1 MAHHIRGHLIATSAT
16 RMRLIPGRLHDRIL
30 SHLERL
36 KSIEQRRQT
45 ASFGGRRQ
53 HDDDIFS
60 IHPRT
65 TVLASL
71 TYQCSRGVNG
81 KMR

>member
-1 MAHHIRGHLIATSAT
+1 M
-16 RMRLIPGRLHDRIL
+16 RMRLIPEQLYDRIL

-53 HDDDIFS
+53 HDDDNFS

-65 TVLASL
+65 LAELKRRDHNSA
-71 TYQCSRGVNG
+71 G
-81 KMR
+81 